1 MNTWKQFHRVTSM
14 LTDRSDMED
23 RNIFVLAGL
32 TVDQTIQH
40 STFIPQFGFLM
51 EKGRSRKS
59 NYFGPTEINE
69 LLFRQ
74 KLYRPPVTFLE
85 YAGES

>member
-1 MNTWKQFHRVTSM
+1 MNTWKQFHRVTSL
-14 LTDRSDMED
+14 LTDSSDTED

-40 STFIPQFGFLM
+40 SSFIPQFGFLM
-51 EKGRSRKS
+51 EKGRPGKS
-59 NYFGPTEINE
+59 NYFGPAEINE
-69 LLFRQ
+69 LLSKQ
-74 KLYRPPVTFLE
+74 DLYRPPVTFLE